1 MNYLIDDFPTTVRVA
16 GKNVPIKW
24 DLDTAVKFERLLKSD
39 ELEDIDV
46 VLNAIDLYLPECT
59 IGSLEEQIEAILGF
73 YSMRS
78 DGDLV
83 SPERQT
89 SKEKI
94 VMDLELDSKYIYAG
108 FLEQYGINLHGAN
121 MHWHKF
127 LVLLENLGD
136 DILFSKILKWRSIN
150 LNDVPD
156 EQKSYYREMKRIYK
170 LPDMTAGE
178 LEDIERLNK
187 ILENGGDLSNWQDP
201 L

>member
-1 MNYLIDDFPTTVRVA
+1 MNYLINDFPTTVMVA
-16 GKNVPIKW
+16 GKKVPIKW
-24 DLDTAVKFERLLKSD
+24 DLDTAIKFERLLKSD

-46 VLNAIDLYLPECT
+46 VLSAIDLYLPECT

-83 SPERQT
+83 NPEKQT

-108 FLEQYGINLHGAN
+108 FLEQYGINLQEEN

-127 LVLLENLGD
+127 LILLENLGD
-136 DILFSKILKWRSIN
+136 DMLFSKILKWRSIN

-201 L
+201 F